1 MAANISQIKRARTP
15 EQKSDR
21 RDTILATAKVLFMET
36 GYEGFSMGVLSKRAG
51 VAKGTL
57 YLYFGTKEEVLLS
70 LYSQEFE
77 RFCQKIIIGT
87 SPGVSDTEFVSHLYE
102 TSVSDPIFIA
112 LHARLGTVI
121 EQNIS
126 VDALIVSK
134 RAMGVH
140 FHTMVN
146 KLSGRLDLNVEQTIE
161 ALSGISAL
169 LTGSY
174 DGSSDSVMENE
185 VIPEDVATF
194 MGYFDMKVRFEK
206 SAGYILQGIRSSS
219 R

>member
-1 MAANISQIKRARTP
+1 
-15 EQKSDR
+15 
-21 RDTILATAKVLFMET
+21 
-36 GYEGFSMGVLSKRAG
+36 
-51 VAKGTL
+51 
-57 YLYFGTKEEVLLS
+57 
-70 LYSQEFE
+70 
-77 RFCQKIIIGT
+77 
-87 SPGVSDTEFVSHLYE
+87 
-102 TSVSDPIFIA
+102 
-112 LHARLGTVI
+112 
-121 EQNIS
+121 

-194 MGYFDMKVRFEK
+194 MGYFDMKVRFET